1 MIERNLNNCR
11 MAIMNKWNF
20 WKEHKNIRK
29 RGRTRRRMKIRE
41 EEQNGE
47 GEKNEQNYIKEGN
60 DEQMVK
66 DKDTLISSTAF
77 KQIQVL

>member
-1 MIERNLNNCR
+1 
-11 MAIMNKWNF
+11 
-20 WKEHKNIRK
+20 
-29 RGRTRRRMKIRE
+29 MKIRE